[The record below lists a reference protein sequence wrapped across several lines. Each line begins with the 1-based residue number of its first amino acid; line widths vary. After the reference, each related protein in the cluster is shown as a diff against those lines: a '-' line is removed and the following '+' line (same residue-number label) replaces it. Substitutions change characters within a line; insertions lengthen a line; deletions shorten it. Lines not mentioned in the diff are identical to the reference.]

1 MVKNRENPILEVTE
15 KKSISVKVK
24 DIPVQQDLAQKQK
37 SVTVIKKRKFA
48 LIKDK

>member
-24 DIPVQQDLAQKQK
+24 DIPVQDLAQKQK

-48 LIKDK
+48 LIKR